1 MHFSS
6 PHAAARA
13 PPRQLPEEDRNF
25 IVTIPASPLIPDPS
39 LHVSKDVSNWVHRY
53 NTLAGDKNP
62 SSPEAFRKVIRI
74 AKEWSEQHGR
84 PIHMGEFRCY
94 VQADAESRIRFFT
107 EFRKALAEAG
117 MGWAIWDWKAGF
129 RYWDDRKA
137 EPVAGMREALF
148 GSDLVR

>member
-1 MHFSS
+1 MP
-6 PHAAARA
+6 PHGA
-13 PPRQLPEEDRNF
+13 PPRQLPEEDRNL

-84 PIHMGEFRCY
+84 PIHMGEFGCY
-94 VQADAESRIRFFT
+94 VQADTESRIRFFT

-129 RYWDDRKA
+129 RYWDDRKTA
-137 EPVAGMREALF
+137 PVAGMREALF